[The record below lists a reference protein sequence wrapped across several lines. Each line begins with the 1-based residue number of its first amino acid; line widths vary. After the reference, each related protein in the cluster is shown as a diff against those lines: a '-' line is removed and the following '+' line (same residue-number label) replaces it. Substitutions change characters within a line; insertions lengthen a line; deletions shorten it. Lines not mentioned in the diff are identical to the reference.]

1 MTRTAAVVLNLV
13 CVLGS
18 MSASAIETQLD
29 SRSRADTP
37 RRQIVECDPAL
48 AERCPDDSLFRQ
60 LPELMT
66 PPDSGG
72 AESPHLESSPYREL
86 EVLPQLKIIP
96 GPPPTRMT
104 SCSSATQAIRDEMPR
119 GVEGSGSARGILG
132 CFDPINQVGETRW
145 IAYCPR

>member
-29 SRSRADTP
+29 SRSRADTQ

-66 PPDSGG
+66 PP
-72 AESPHLESSPYREL
+72 AVAAQNRPRSSRPRT
-86 EVLPQLKIIP
+86 VSSK
-96 GPPPTRMT
+96 
-104 SCSSATQAIRDEMPR
+104 SCRS
-119 GVEGSGSARGILG
+119 
-132 CFDPINQVGETRW
+132 
-145 IAYCPR
+145 